1 MYFPFVLASAFAFVS
16 SIELALHLADYI
28 FESQMWFF
36 DRLVDEALDGVGVTG
51 NVRQNTKRVVA
62 YAELPDMLTADQ
74 VAKALNITAKATY
87 NLLCKWQKAGY
98 IERIAK
104 GKYKKIVKVIV

>member
-1 MYFPFVLASAFAFVS
+1 
-16 SIELALHLADYI
+16 
-28 FESQMWFF
+28 MWFF
-36 DRLVDEALDGVGVTG
+36 GRLVDEALDGVGVTG

-87 NLLCKWQKAGY
+87 NLLCKWQKTGY